1 MSQSISSTREL
12 INILDS
18 AEINAKE
25 IQAVKDE
32 VGYQDGAKDKEGNSV
47 TLTQY
52 IHNNIESYKER
63 AKEAEAELKGATQEY
78 VKSQC
83 DRTHVLVERKTLKEM
98 AQSCEG
104 ARSEVDNIEYDAEE
118 CENYARGI
126 NGSMSDAKS
135 SIEYVEDDLLNLAEQ
150 DMPEEAME
158 ASKPPAKKTGA

>member
-12 INILDS
+12 INILDN

-32 VGYQDGAKDKEGNSV
+32 VGYQDGAKDLEGNSV

-63 AKEAEAELKGATQEY
+63 AREAEEKLRDINSDY

-83 DRTHVLVERKTLKEM
+83 DKTHVMVNRKELEDM
-98 AQSCEG
+98 ARYC
-104 ARSEVDNIEYDAEE
+104 VDAYDSADSLEYDADE
-118 CENYARGI
+118 CRNYAEGI
-126 NGSMSDAKS
+126 SGSLSDTKDSMSS
-135 SIEYVEDDLLNLAEQ
+135 MQSDLEQLARQ
-150 DMPEEAME
+150 DMPEEEE
-158 ASKPPAKKTGA
+158 A